1 MVHQTI
7 SNKTVKAP
15 RASSKINPMECSF
28 LVAQNLKPTANRSVW
43 WQRAGTILGLA
54 LVAACAAPPPHAVPD
69 SPIAA
74 TTESPTKLFTDSTN
88 PVPQVAA
95 SWIPRERSRWVGA
108 AWNDLPGWGED
119 QAQALWPALLRSC
132 ERPASAWAAACA
144 AAVAASPAS
153 DEAARAWLEQ
163 WLRPYRVESLAGSAQ
178 GLATGYFEP
187 QIKAARQPD
196 QRFRW
201 PLYGLPA
208 DLQTRSPYWTR
219 QELESLP
226 SGKAAPRV
234 PALAWLE
241 DPLDGLI
248 VQVQGSGRVDLTE
261 PNGDTRSLRL
271 AFAGHNNQP
280 YRSVGRWLIDQ
291 GQLNPDQA
299 SWSTIRNWLRLNP
312 ERTNELLWS
321 NPRVVFFREEPLLDP
336 NLGPRGAQGVPLTPG
351 RSIAVDAQSIPYGTV
366 LWLDSTDPLSNQALR
381 RLVVAQDTGGAIVGA
396 VRADFFWGWGDAA
409 QASAS
414 AMKHPMRLWALW
426 PR

>member
-1 MVHQTI
+1 M
-7 SNKTVKAP
+7 
-15 RASSKINPMECSF
+15 
-28 LVAQNLKPTANRSVW
+28 
-43 WQRAGTILGLA
+43 
-54 LVAACAAPPPHAVPD
+54 
-69 SPIAA
+69 AA
-74 TTESPTKLFTDSTN
+74 T
-88 PVPQVAA
+88 
-95 SWIPRERSRWVGA
+95 WG
-108 AWNDLPGWGED
+108 DLPGWGQD
-119 QAQALWPALLRSC
+119 QSRALWPALLRSC
-132 ERPASAWAAACA
+132 ERAQSAWAATCA
-144 AAVAASPAS
+144 AAAAATPAS
-153 DEAARAWLEQ
+153 DEEAQAWLEQ

-187 QIKAARQPD
+187 QLKAARQPD

-208 DLQTRSPYWTR
+208 DLAARSPYWTR
-219 QELESLP
+219 QELESP
-226 SGKAAPRV
+226 PAGKTPARV

-248 VQVQGSGRVDLTE
+248 VQVQGSGRVELTE
-261 PNGDTRSLRL
+261 LNGDTRALRL

-299 SWSTIRNWLRLNP
+299 SWSTIRSWLRLNP

-336 NLGPRGAQGVPLTPG
+336 SLGPRGAQGVPLTPG

-381 RLVVAQDTGGAIVGA
+381 RLVIAQDTGGAIVGA
-396 VRADFFWGWGDAA
+396 VRVDYFWGWGEAA

-414 AMKHPMRLWALW
+414 AMKHPLRLWALW